1 MYRFKTGVSNRVN
14 LNAVLCVLPAVCL
27 LFLAA
32 GTAQAQR
39 TAVPICAALNTGS
52 EDCARITNISTI
64 PHSDLVLAAALGLGD
79 VSIHV
84 DVSWLISTAVPI
96 CAALDMS
103 SEDCTRITSI
113 STIPHSDLMLPAALG
128 LGDVSIA
135 VDVPWLISTAATEGG
150 TSLCSGAVGHSQT
163 RCLVPEATLPAAT
176 SINFSLRSDS
186 EARLDRPAFAAG
198 NRILEDRFAALGRCH
213 SQGLGVNGIRG

>member
-1 MYRFKTGVSNRVN
+1 MYSFKRGVSNRVN

-32 GTAQAQR
+32 LAASTAQAQW
-39 TAVPICAALNTGS
+39 TTDQV
-52 EDCARITNISTI
+52 
-64 PHSDLVLAAALGLGD
+64 
-79 VSIHV
+79 
-84 DVSWLISTAVPI
+84 

-113 STIPHSDLMLPAALG
+113 STIPHSDLMLPAASG

-135 VDVPWLISTAATEGG
+135 VDVSWLISTAATEGG

-163 RCLVPEATLPAAT
+163 RCLVPGATLPAVPQSVFHCVPMARRDW
-176 SINFSLRSDS
+176 I
-186 EARLDRPAFAAG
+186 ARLSQQTTG
-198 NRILEDRFAALGRCH
+198 NWKIVLRHWDGATLRDWE
-213 SQGLGVNGIRG
+213 SM